1 MILATVFTLHLRSI
15 VAFARTMA
23 NIKANFAKLVLGLH
37 SLDDVL
43 LLLVRSIPELG
54 TYRDFVGQTSGPI
67 LPLVGMGMKLANSTG
82 LLGGCRRS

>member
-1 MILATVFTLHLRSI
+1 MYSMI
-15 VAFARTMA
+15 AFSHVVA
-23 NIKANFAKLVLGLH
+23 NIEANFAMLVLGLH

-54 TYRDFVGQTSGPI
+54 THRDFVGQTSGPI

-82 LLGGCRRS
+82 LLVGCRRS

>member
-43 LLLVRSIPELG
+43 LL
-54 TYRDFVGQTSGPI
+54 
-67 LPLVGMGMKLANSTG
+67 
-82 LLGGCRRS
+82 